1 MSRRLCVGAHP
12 CAHLRKMYNLRDEP
26 HNICINY
33 SSNTFKTNTNIRCMT
48 ASRDCLTPF
57 TKYRQKKHYVEYN
70 IIYQLKHATKSNINN
85 TP

>member
-1 MSRRLCVGAHP
+1 MSRAFCVGAHP
-12 CAHLRKMYNLRDEP
+12 CANLRKMYDLRDEP
-26 HNICINY
+26 HNICITY
-33 SSNTFKTNTNIRCMT
+33 SSNTCKTNIRCMA

-57 TKYRQKKHYVEYN
+57 TKYRQKKHRVEYN